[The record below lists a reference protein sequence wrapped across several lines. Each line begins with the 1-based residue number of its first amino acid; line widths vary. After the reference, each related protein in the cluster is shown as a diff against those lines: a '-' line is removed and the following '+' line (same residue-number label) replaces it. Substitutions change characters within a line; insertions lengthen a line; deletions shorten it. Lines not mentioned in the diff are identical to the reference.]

1 MCNFDLW
8 IFKGLSCPVCREEF
22 GGKNPSRNFLAEK
35 VIQALNVLRADPNAK
50 KRNVERN
57 IEKVDAEKVV
67 LDSGAVN
74 VYESQNTESVIEVKV
89 EEPDSENL
97 FESSVD
103 VTNELIDSDLPN
115 YHLFESEMIN
125 SPENENLENNFENLN
140 ETQPGSEANANAEIE
155 PEIEPLMKSE
165 NDNESEINLEN
176 NFPDFDEE
184 KSKSQNWFWNVSS
197 PILNIIWVSHI
208 FQNCICYYFLLF

>member
-1 MCNFDLW
+1 
-8 IFKGLSCPVCREEF
+8 
-22 GGKNPSRNFLAEK
+22 LAEK

-57 IEKVDAEKVV
+57 IDAEKVV
-67 LDSGAVN
+67 LDSGAMSLA
-74 VYESQNTESVIEVKV
+74 ESKNNENVIEVKV

-115 YHLFESEMIN
+115 YHLFESEMIY

-165 NDNESEINLEN
+165 NENESEIILEN

-184 KSKSQNWFWNVSS
+184 NSKSQN
-197 PILNIIWVSHI
+197 
-208 FQNCICYYFLLF
+208 

>member
-1 MCNFDLW
+1 
-8 IFKGLSCPVCREEF
+8 
-22 GGKNPSRNFLAEK
+22 LAEK
-35 VIQALNVLRADPNAK
+35 VIRALNVLKADPNAK

-57 IEKVDAEKVV
+57 NEKVDAEKVV
-67 LDSGAVN
+67 QDSGSSNLA
-74 VYESQNTESVIEVKV
+74 ESINNENVIEVKV
-89 EEPDSENL
+89 EEPDSENF

-115 YHLFESEMIN
+115 YHLFEPEMIN

-165 NDNESEINLEN
+165 NENESEINLEN

-184 KSKSQNWFWNVSS
+184 KSKSQN
-197 PILNIIWVSHI
+197 
-208 FQNCICYYFLLF
+208 

>member
-35 VIQALNVLRADPNAK
+35 VIRALNVLRADPNAK

-57 IEKVDAEKVV
+57 NEKVDAEKVV
-67 LDSGAVN
+67 LDSGAIN
-74 VYESQNTESVIEVKV
+74 LAESKNNENVIEVKV

-103 VTNELIDSDLPN
+103 ATNELIDSDLSN
-115 YHLFESEMIN
+115 YHLFESEMIY

-140 ETQPGSEANANAEIE
+140 ETQPGSEANAIAEIE
-155 PEIEPLMKSE
+155 PEIEQL
-165 NDNESEINLEN
+165 NEVR
-176 NFPDFDEE
+176 
-184 KSKSQNWFWNVSS
+184 KW
-197 PILNIIWVSHI
+197 
-208 FQNCICYYFLLF
+208 

>member
-1 MCNFDLW
+1 
-8 IFKGLSCPVCREEF
+8 
-22 GGKNPSRNFLAEK
+22 
-35 VIQALNVLRADPNAK
+35 
-50 KRNVERN
+50 
-57 IEKVDAEKVV
+57 
-67 LDSGAVN
+67 

-89 EEPDSENL
+89 EEPDSENF

-140 ETQPGSEANANAEIE
+140 ETQPGFEANANAEIE

-165 NDNESEINLEN
+165 NENESEISKEN

-184 KSKSQNWFWNVSS
+184 KSKSQN
-197 PILNIIWVSHI
+197 
-208 FQNCICYYFLLF
+208 